1 MLSFMEFLA
10 TSLQH
15 VISVVTAFFR
25 PDRHTDV
32 QYVAIP
38 QSRRRIDLGLI
49 TSANSLTNSFINSL
63 ISSKFSQG
71 ETPIHG
77 LLEFFSKPI
86 ERNGWDES
94 QSSLLL
100 NATIFSS
107 Y

>member
-1 MLSFMEFLA
+1 MKTLRHCDAAMLLRIWEDSMLSFMEFLA

-49 TSANSLTNSFINSL
+49 TSAN
-63 ISSKFSQG
+63 
-71 ETPIHG
+71 
-77 LLEFFSKPI
+77 
-86 ERNGWDES
+86 
-94 QSSLLL
+94 
-100 NATIFSS
+100 
-107 Y
+107 